1 MELGHVN
8 NPDIAM
14 VAVPAFALRVGMGG
28 FQISSAGQ
36 PMKIK
41 YNMIRPIV
49 LEREEVYYGARA

>member
-41 YNMIRPIV
+41 YNMFRPTV
-49 LEREEVYYGARA
+49 LEREEIYYGARA